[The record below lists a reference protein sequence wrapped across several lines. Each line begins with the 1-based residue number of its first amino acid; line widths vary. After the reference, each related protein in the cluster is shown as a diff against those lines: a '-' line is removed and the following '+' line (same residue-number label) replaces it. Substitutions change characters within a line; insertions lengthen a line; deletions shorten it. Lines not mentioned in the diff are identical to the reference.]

1 MNIRMKTPLLLALGL
16 ALSITTGCMNNS
28 TQQTLVK
35 SSENARVSTDDIE
48 KLINKKAVYIGNF
61 GVTFVIRDSGSSKS
75 QSPMIRHNSG
85 DYAQA
90 NLVAKL
96 SGVSDALFQAITDQA
111 YADFVKDLEAQG
123 YQVKNYADLQ
133 NNAQFKKITPLTTP
147 HYPSPKSLLAKMN
160 DTKNLVAFAPS
171 NMALLYD
178 FEDAYLGKL
187 GELAEQL
194 KTPVLSVNYKVHFA
208 YFDKE
213 ADYQVNYI
221 ESVPLGG
228 TSPQKTATLSASVNL
243 GQGIQVVGG
252 SKISIMQDNGG
263 TFNNNSYVSLKDPV
277 VVIGAY
283 GRNEDTTSSGTKAVN
298 ALSSALG
305 MFSGKTSSTTEVS
318 IVAEPKY
325 YEFGALK
332 VLDEANNRLV
342 KALPKQN

>member
-1 MNIRMKTPLLLALGL
+1 MKTYLVLALGL
-16 ALSITTGCMNNS
+16 SITVTSGCVSNS
-28 TQQTLVK
+28 TQQNLVQ
-35 SSENARVSTDDIE
+35 SSEKARVSTDDVE

-61 GVTFVIRDSGSSKS
+61 GVTFVIRDSSSSKS
-75 QSPMIRHNSG
+75 ESPMIRHNSG
-85 DYAQA
+85 DYAKA

-96 SGVSDALFQAITDQA
+96 SGLSNATFQAITDKA

-133 NNAQFKKITPLTTP
+133 NNALFKNISALPTP
-147 HYPSPKSLLAKMN
+147 HYPSPKSLFQKMS

-178 FEDAYLGKL
+178 FEAPYLGKL

-213 ADYQVNYI
+213 ADYKVDYI
-221 ESVPLGG
+221 ESVPLG
-228 TSPQKTATLSASVNL
+228 SNRPQKTATLSASVSL
-243 GQGIQVVGG
+243 GQGIQVVSG
-252 SKISIMQDNGG
+252 SKITVMQDNGG
-263 TFNNNSYVSLKDPV
+263 TFNKNSSVSLKDPV

-283 GRNEDTTSSGTKAVN
+283 GRNEDTTSSATKAAN

-305 MFSGKTSSTTEVS
+305 MFSGKTSSTTEIS